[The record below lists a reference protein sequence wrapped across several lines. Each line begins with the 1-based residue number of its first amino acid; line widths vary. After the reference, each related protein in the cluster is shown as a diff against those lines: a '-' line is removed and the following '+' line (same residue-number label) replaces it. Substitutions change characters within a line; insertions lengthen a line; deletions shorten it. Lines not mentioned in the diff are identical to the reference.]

1 MANKSEPTWGAGA
14 VVSETR
20 GTGSLNTATLVSG
33 QNLPAGAVLGR
44 VASTGK
50 YAMVNPA
57 AGTGEQTAVAIL
69 LGATDASAGDAPCA
83 ILVGPSEVNNSDLNW
98 GTLTA
103 PQITA
108 AKAQLDSA
116 RIRVR

>member
-20 GTGSLNTATLVSG
+20 GTGSLNTATLISG
-33 QNLPAGAVLGR
+33 QNLPAGSVLGR
-44 VASTGK
+44 VTSTGK
-50 YAMVNPA
+50 VTMVAPA
-57 AGTGEQTAVAIL
+57 AGDGSQTAIAVLIA
-69 LGATDASAGDAPCA
+69 AVDASAGDAPCA